1 MPRATGTFQQ
11 KELRAKLL
19 RLEQEIAR
27 ARAAAQRSSQEAEK
41 RLSGVRE
48 SIAEVASE
56 VDDGE
61 SSDHVATRDSTPEKA
76 KPKDPGR

>member
-27 ARAAAQRSSQEAEK
+27 ARVAAQRSSQEAEK
-41 RLSGVRE
+41 RLSGVQE
-48 SIAEVASE
+48 SIAQVASE
-56 VDDGE
+56 ANDAE
-61 SSDHVATRDSTPEKA
+61 SSDRVPTGDSGPEKTKTRDE
-76 KPKDPGR
+76 GR